1 MMFASIA
8 HAAETAATA
17 PATAAAAPPAGP
29 AGVLG
34 SFLPLIF
41 LFVIFYFLLIRPQQ
55 KRAKETEKMI
65 EALQRGD
72 AVVTNAGI
80 YGRIGRI
87 DGEIVTLECNDK
99 VRFKIS
105 KRSIAAK
112 VEPSTLEEKN

>member
-1 MMFASIA
+1 MMLASVA
-8 HAAETAATA
+8 FAAET
-17 PATAAAAPPAGP
+17 PAAAAGAPPAGA
-29 AGVLG
+29 AGMLG

-55 KRAKETEKMI
+55 RKAKETEKMI
-65 EALQRGD
+65 DALQRGD
-72 AVVTNAGI
+72 AVVTSAGI

-105 KRSIAAK
+105 KRSITGK
-112 VEPSTLEEKN
+112 VEPDTLEDKN